1 MFADVHYRIELSSH
15 GGETVAR
22 LFDGSV
28 QVLSLKIKFVAGLEQ
43 TSPAMI
49 DYPVIVRS
57 EPANRTA
64 AAIVPG
70 ASVSGEYMPDWDS
83 LQKISKRWGVADPF
97 LISLL
102 CFSSYLVGME
112 LPGERAL
119 FSKLIL
125 NIDGRLHPLGPVSY
139 QAIVSTVDSRFN
151 QIRVETSLSGASRP
165 IVSSRSLSFVRSD
178 VPEEEALTGTPHSN
192 ELAGKVAVVI
202 GASRGLGLAIKH
214 ALAVRSAEVY
224 TIARSIADADS
235 HRAIAGDA
243 ADLAAIMKLRER
255 IVVEQGRLDFLVC
268 NACPP
273 IPSLRLEVNAVQR
286 IEKYINEATS
296 LTLTPLCAFLD
307 LLNASS
313 GCAVLISSQAVEQP
327 VREWPHY
334 LAAKQAVEMLGR
346 IAVLQYPKTH
356 VVAVR
361 PPKLLTAMTN
371 SPVSRSGASPAAFAD
386 RLVTHL
392 EKPLEPGHFEF
403 FS

>member
-1 MFADVHYRIELSSH
+1 MSGGAPAVDASGNIYVITGTNFGDYQPGYNNAFLKMTPGLSLADYFMPANTQTLINNDADLGSGGVVLLPDNSSSH
-15 GGETVAR
+15 PHELIGGGK
-22 LFDGSV
+22 DGRIFVIDRDAMGEFQSTDHVV
-28 QVLSLKIKFVAGLEQ
+28 QVVQEGTQ
-43 TSPAMI
+43 QYNNMHCT
-49 DYPVIVRS
+49 PVYWNNNVYVHS
-57 EPANRTA
+57 A
-64 AAIVPG
+64 
-70 ASVSGEYMPDWDS
+70 
-83 LQKISKRWGVADPF
+83 
-97 LISLL
+97 
-102 CFSSYLVGME
+102 
-112 LPGERAL
+112 
-119 FSKLIL
+119 
-125 NIDGRLHPLGPVSY
+125 
-139 QAIVSTVDSRFN
+139 
-151 QIRVETSLSGASRP
+151 
-165 IVSSRSLSFVRSD
+165 SD
-178 VPEEEALTGTPHSN
+178 VVRRYSWSASN